1 MSGVELPAL
10 LGSSASLLPAVV
22 SNSHY
27 LLDSAS
33 SPPSLHSDIIAYRVQ
48 ILDITAL

>member
-1 MSGVELPAL
+1 MSGAELPSL

-22 SNSHY
+22 SNSHH
-27 LLDSAS
+27 LDSAS

-48 ILDITAL
+48 KLDITAQ